1 MNLDRYSPHAESAP
15 SPLGIGNLKDRLNQ
29 QGFRFTSQRQKI
41 LDIFATHGQGSHL
54 DAEAVHSHLQD
65 QGEHISLSTIYRA
78 LHVMVRLGVLRELEL
93 AEGRKYYEIAPTMAP
108 THHHLVCVQCGQV
121 VEFEDPRINTAS
133 ARETQRL
140 GYALLD
146 CQFTI
151 YGLCADC
158 ATPLL
163 EVN

>member
-1 MNLDRYSPHAESAP
+1 MNLDRHSPHATGP
-15 SPLGIGNLKDRLNQ
+15 SLPPGTGDLKDRLNQ

-41 LDIFATHGQGSHL
+41 LDIFAAHGQGNHL
-54 DAEAVHSHLQD
+54 DAEAVHRHLQR

-93 AEGRKYYEIAPTMAP
+93 AEGRKYYEINPSMAP
-108 THHHLVCVQCGQV
+108 THHHLVCVQCAQV
-121 VEFEDPRINTAS
+121 VEFEDPRIATAS

-158 ATPLL
+158 AKPLL
-163 EVN
+163 QVN